1 MGHGVA
7 RLDNTTGVPDS
18 SLSETIADGPRPPG
32 GRPTRR
38 QRTATAFRPPEPIGR
53 SGQTLLLCLGIIA
66 ATAGYQ
72 GSLPTVVMTYVADQ
86 FGATDPQQNT
96 ALALIRLDI
105 FFTLVLV
112 RAADRVGRRTMLL
125 ACATAGPMLTAVC
138 ALSTSLASF
147 TVLQVISRSFV
158 TAVAILITVMV
169 VEEMPAR
176 SRAWAGG
183 CMVACA
189 AIGSGVVQGGSAV
202 ADRSAGAWRLPFLVP
217 LLSLPALLFI
227 RRHLSETGRFRRHA
241 DAELADAAL
250 RLPTMAAFAKHR
262 RRLLTVALLVGLIAF
277 QSNPSRQLRNDY
289 LRSQRGFTGNELSLF
304 GILTNAPGVFGV
316 VFGSLV
322 GDRRSRRIV
331 ISVGLLCIGIADFG
345 VYRSH
350 GSAIWAWSI
359 FGALFGAAALPALA
373 ILTAE
378 LVPTAIRS
386 TANGFTT
393 FASRLFG
400 FVGLLAAAYL
410 ANHVASGDEGAV
422 VSVFSFSLV
431 LAVILLWLTTPE
443 TSRRELEELNPV
455 DGSPPG
461 PHAEATPHAQLT
473 PAGAETPARA

>member
-18 SLSETIADGPRPPG
+18 SLSETIADGSRALA

-38 QRTATAFRPPEPIGR
+38 ERTAATFRPPEPIGR
-53 SGQTLLLCLGIIA
+53 SGRTLLLCLGVIA

-86 FGATDPQQNT
+86 FGATGPQQNT

-112 RAADRVGRRTMLL
+112 RAADRVGRRRMLL
-125 ACATAGPMLTAVC
+125 VCATAGPMLTAVC
-138 ALSTSLASF
+138 ALSTSLVSF

-202 ADRSAGAWRLPFLVP
+202 ADRSPGAWRLPFLLP
-217 LLSLPALLFI
+217 LLSLPVLFFI
-227 RRHLSETGRFRRHA
+227 RGHLNETGRFRRHA
-241 DAELADAAL
+241 NAELADSEL

-289 LRSQRGFTGNELSLF
+289 LRNQRGFTGNELSLF

-410 ANHVASGDEGAV
+410 ANHVAGGDEGAV

-443 TSRRELEELNPV
+443 TARRELEDLNPV
-455 DGSPPG
+455 DASYPG
-461 PHAEATPHAQLT
+461 LLTAAT
-473 PAGAETPARA
+473 PAGTETPARA

>member
-7 RLDNTTGVPDS
+7 RLDNTTGVTDS
-18 SLSETIADGPRPPG
+18 FLSETITEGPRALD

-38 QRTATAFRPPEPIGR
+38 ERTTKAFRPPEPIGL
-53 SGQTLLLCLGIIA
+53 SGRTLLLCLGVIA
-66 ATAGYQ
+66 TTAGYQ
-72 GSLPTVVMTYVADQ
+72 GSLPTVVMTYAADQ

-105 FFTLVLV
+105 FFTLVIV
-112 RAADRVGRRTMLL
+112 RAADRVGRRKMLL
-125 ACATAGPMLTAVC
+125 VCATAGPVLTAVC
-138 ALSTSLASF
+138 ALSTSLVMF
-147 TVLQVISRSFV
+147 TVLQIISRSFV

-202 ADRSAGAWRLPFLVP
+202 ADSSAGAWRLPFLLP
-217 LLSLPALLFI
+217 LLSLPVLVFV

-241 DAELADAAL
+241 DAELADSEL
-250 RLPTMAAFAKHR
+250 RLPTMAAFARHR
-262 RRLLTVALLVGLIAF
+262 RRLLAVALLVGLIAF

-289 LRSQRGFTGNELSLF
+289 LRNQRGFTGNELSMF

-400 FVGLLAAAYL
+400 FVGLLSAAYL
-410 ANHVASGDEGAV
+410 ADHVANGNEGAV
-422 VSVFSFSLV
+422 VSVYSFSLV

-455 DGSPPG
+455 DAPSPTPC
-461 PHAEATPHAQLT
+461 PTATPT
-473 PAGAETPARA
+473 VGATTA

>member
-18 SLSETIADGPRPPG
+18 SLSETIADGPRAPG

-38 QRTATAFRPPEPIGR
+38 QRTATAFRPPEPISR

-112 RAADRVGRRTMLL
+112 RAADRVGRRKMLL
-125 ACATAGPMLTAVC
+125 GCATAGPLLTAVC

-393 FASRLFG
+393 FASRWFG

-410 ANHVASGDEGAV
+410 ANHVAGGDEGAV

-461 PHAEATPHAQLT
+461 PHPAATPS
-473 PAGAETPARA
+473 GDETPARA

>member
-7 RLDNTTGVPDS
+7 QLDNTTGVPDS
-18 SLSETIADGPRPPG
+18 FPSETIADGARVRQG
-32 GRPTRR
+32 KPTRR
-38 QRTATAFRPPEPIGR
+38 ERTATAFRPPEPIGR
-53 SGQTLLLCLGIIA
+53 HGRTLLLCLGVIA

-112 RAADRVGRRTMLL
+112 RTADRVGRRKMLMV
-125 ACATAGPMLTAVC
+125 CATAGPVLTGVC
-138 ALSTSLASF
+138 ALSTSLVMF

-189 AIGSGVVQGGSAV
+189 AVGSGVVQGGSAI
-202 ADRSAGAWRLPFLVP
+202 ADRSAGAWRLPFLLP
-217 LLSLPALLFI
+217 LISLPALLFI
-227 RRHLSETGRFRRHA
+227 RGHLNETGRFRRHV
-241 DAELADAAL
+241 DAGLAGSEL
-250 RLPTMAAFAKHR
+250 RLPTMATFAKHR
-262 RRLLTVALLVGLIAF
+262 RRLLTIALLVGLIAF

-322 GDRRSRRIV
+322 SDRRSRRVV
-331 ISVGLLCIGIADFG
+331 ISVGLLCIGVADFG

-350 GSAIWAWSI
+350 GSAIWAWSM

-393 FASRLFG
+393 FASRVFG
-400 FVGLLAAAYL
+400 FVGLLTAAYL
-410 ANHVASGDEGAV
+410 ADHVARGNEGAV

-455 DGSPPG
+455 DSSSPM
-461 PHAEATPHAQLT
+461 PHPVATPSGNGMT
-473 PAGAETPARA
+473 TRA

>member
-7 RLDNTTGVPDS
+7 RLDNTTGVPDLIPCEAIGS
-18 SLSETIADGPRPPG
+18 GDGRSVTPHPPRN
-32 GRPTRR
+32 RV
-38 QRTATAFRPPEPIGR
+38 AAALRPPEPIGR
-53 SGQTLLLCLGIIA
+53 SGRTLLLCLGVIA
-66 ATAGYQ
+66 AAAGYQ

-96 ALALIRLDI
+96 ALAVIRLDI
-105 FFTLVLV
+105 FFTLLLV
-112 RAADRVGRRTMLL
+112 RAADRVGRRRMLL
-125 ACATAGPMLTAVC
+125 TCATAGPILTAVC
-138 ALSTSLASF
+138 ALSTSLPMFAL
-147 TVLQVISRSFV
+147 LQIVSRSFV

-189 AIGSGVVQGGSAV
+189 AVGSGIVQGGSAV
-202 ADRSAGAWRLPFLVP
+202 ADRSAGAWRLPFLLP
-217 LLSLPALLFI
+217 LVSLPFLVFI
-227 RRHLSETGRFRRHA
+227 RARMTETGRFQRHA
-241 DAELADAAL
+241 EAALADSEL
-250 RLPTMAAFAKHR
+250 RLPTLAAFKRHR
-262 RRLLTVALLVGLIAF
+262 RRLLTIALLVGLIAF

-289 LRSQRGFTGNELSLF
+289 LRNERNFSGNDLSLF
-304 GILTNAPGVFGV
+304 GILTNAPGIFGV

-331 ISVGLLCIGIADFG
+331 ISVGLLAIAIADFG
-345 VYRSH
+345 IYRSH
-350 GSAIWAWSI
+350 GSAIWMWSI

-410 ANHVASGDEGAV
+410 SELLADGNEGVV
-422 VSVFSFSLV
+422 VSMFSFSLV
-431 LAVILLWLTTPE
+431 VAVVILWLTTPE
-443 TSRRELEELNPV
+443 TSRRELEDIN
-455 DGSPPG
+455 
-461 PHAEATPHAQLT
+461 
-473 PAGAETPARA
+473 PAR

>member
-18 SLSETIADGPRPPG
+18 FLSDTIADEPRAQQQ
-32 GRPTRR
+32 RATRR
-38 QRTATAFRPPEPIGR
+38 ARTIAAFRPPEPIGGAGR
-53 SGQTLLLCLGIIA
+53 TLLLCLGVIA

-112 RAADRVGRRTMLL
+112 RAADRIGRRKMLL
-125 ACATAGPMLTAVC
+125 LCATAGPVLTAIC
-138 ALSTSLASF
+138 ALSTSLAMF

-189 AIGSGVVQGGSAV
+189 AIGSGVVQSGSAV
-202 ADRSAGAWRLPFLVP
+202 ADRSAGAWRLPFLLP
-217 LLSLPALLFI
+217 LLSLPALVFI
-227 RRHLSETGRFRRHA
+227 RGHLSETGRFRRHA
-241 DAELADAAL
+241 DAELADSEL

-289 LRSQRGFTGNELSLF
+289 LRNQRGFTGSELSLF
-304 GILTNAPGVFGV
+304 GVLTNAPGVFGV

-331 ISVGLLCIGIADFG
+331 ISVGLLCIGVADFG

-400 FVGLLAAAYL
+400 FVGLLTAAYL
-410 ANHVASGDEGAV
+410 ADHIAGGNEGAV

-431 LAVILLWLTTPE
+431 LAVILLWMTTPE
-443 TSRRELEELNPV
+443 TSRRELEELNPL
-455 DGSPPG
+455 DA
-461 PHAEATPHAQLT
+461 AEAAPQTAANPT
-473 PAGAETPARA
+473 RTETQARS